1 MNETLLW
8 LLYLLSGGLA
18 LAAIYYWRWHI
29 MIAVFSGGLVTCIGW
44 LLLFRFTEEEKR
56 PEWVRL
62 DFSLN
67 LTFAL
72 IFAAFGAALGW
83 WLRTRRQSAE

>member
-8 LLYLLSGGLA
+8 LLYCLSGGLA
-18 LAAIYYWRWHI
+18 FATIYYWRWRI
-29 MIAVFSGGLVTCIGW
+29 VIAVVSGGLVTCIGW

-62 DFSLN
+62 DLSLN

-72 IFAAFGAALGW
+72 IFAAFGVALGM
-83 WLRTRRQSAE
+83 WLRKRRQIAD